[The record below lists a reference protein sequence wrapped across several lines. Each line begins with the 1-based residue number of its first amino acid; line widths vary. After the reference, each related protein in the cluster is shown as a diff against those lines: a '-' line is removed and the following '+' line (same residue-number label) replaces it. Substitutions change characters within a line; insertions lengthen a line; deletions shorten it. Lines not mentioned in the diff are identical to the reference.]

1 MNDILVLGAGKSTT
15 TLIDYLI
22 GEAQFNDWFIHVA
35 DVNPAMA
42 ESKTGGNERAA
53 SYGINLENEDQLNS
67 LVQSCNLVIS
77 MLPPTLHTKVA
88 KACLN
93 FGKHFLNASYI
104 TDDIQSL
111 DEDVKRSGLSF
122 ICEMGLDPGIDH
134 MSAMEMIHEIRT
146 EGGKI
151 NSFRSH
157 CGGLIS
163 PESDDNP
170 WHYKISWN
178 PRNIVLAGKDGA
190 NYLENNHISHCDY
203 HELFDPGRTVTIPGM
218 GEYAW
223 YPNRDSLP
231 YIQKYGLNEAST
243 FVRTTLRHPDFC
255 RGWKKVVDMKLTNV
269 KKTYDTTSMDIRSFF
284 NLHFTF
290 QGLKSWEAD
299 TGNDLVLKQ
308 FKYLGLDSAKIIN
321 RGHCTAADIFQ
332 WIIEMKLGLKEGD
345 KDMIIMLHEIDYAI
359 NNLNKK
365 RSSHLVVKGTDS
377 IHTAMAKTVG
387 LPLAFAAQHILNGN
401 IQRKGVYIPVY
412 PEVYKYILKD
422 LRNQGIAFSNQ

>member
-1 MNDILVLGAGKSTT
+1 MKDILVLGAGKSATV
-15 TLIDYLI
+15 LIEYLLA
-22 GEAQFNDWFIHVA
+22 EAPAYNWFIHVA

-53 SYGINLENEDQLNS
+53 SYGINLENDDQLEN
-67 LVQSCNLVIS
+67 LVNTATLVIS
-77 MLPPTLHTKVA
+77 MLPPHLHMKVA
-88 KACLN
+88 MACIKS
-93 FGKHFLNASYI
+93 GKHFLNASYLTPEI
-104 TDDIQSL
+104 MRL
-111 DEDVKRSGLSF
+111 DEDARREGLSF

-134 MSAMEMIHEIRT
+134 MSAMELIHEIRD
-146 EGGKI
+146 EGGRI
-151 NSFRSH
+151 DSFRSH

-190 NYLENNHISHCDY
+190 TYLEKNRIAHTDY
-203 HELFDPGRTVTIPGM
+203 QELFDPARTVSIPGM

-231 YIQKYGLNEAST
+231 YIEKYDLKEATT

-255 RGWKKVVDMKLTNV
+255 LGWKKVVDLKLTDE
-269 KKTYDTTSMDIRSFF
+269 KKKIDTTGMDIRRFF
-284 NLHFTF
+284 NTHFSSH
-290 QGLKSWEAD
+290 GLIGWEE
-299 TGNDLVLKQ
+299 NPQNELVSRQ
-308 FKYLGLDSAKIIN
+308 FKWLGLDSGELIN
-321 RGHCTAADIFQ
+321 RGDCTAADILQ
-332 WIIEMKLGLKEGD
+332 WIIERKLGLNEND
-345 KDMIIMLHEIDYAI
+345 QDMIIMLHEIEYT
-359 NNLNKK
+359 LNGTRKNK
-365 RSSHLVVKGTDS
+365 NSHLVVKGTDS

-412 PEVYKYILKD
+412 PDVYKNILPD
-422 LRNQGIAFSNQ
+422 LRLQGISFSE